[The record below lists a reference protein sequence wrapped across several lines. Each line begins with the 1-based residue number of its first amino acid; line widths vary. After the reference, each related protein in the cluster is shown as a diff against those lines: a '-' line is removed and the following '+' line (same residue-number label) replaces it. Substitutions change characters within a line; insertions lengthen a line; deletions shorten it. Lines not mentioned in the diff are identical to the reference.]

1 MKKQC
6 LVFDISNKAE
16 EYVSVYEFCERLMHE
31 KEYVQLPVKLENKV
45 YVYLCDDTVE
55 NSTEKIF
62 SIIDIKIRKNEL
74 NVYNETFFEQA
85 WEKKGYIRV
94 AHEAGDATVEYVYLK
109 ALLYK
114 FQKMRCLLYTESEKA
129 EEKYA
134 VWNKAEE
141 FFFGFSENGQ
151 SGCGQVYGEKRD
163 FRDKIW
169 QIEKME
175 GKRAEFRHAK
185 VNPVIEINERM
196 QEIQFWRNSL
206 RQHRA
211 QGGHFSE
218 RLKRV
223 EKRCRENFIEDFRNS
238 AKSREKYYQE
248 IYDSKE
254 FKQATQDMPLF
265 AYYLFCMQIFY
276 LKDKRCLARDEIE
289 RIRLNAWDL
298 TDGILQL
305 MENVYHTTDK
315 IGFLN
320 IRVHENSQKNTYL
333 KQRYGISDL
342 DDGFY
347 YEIRLLD
354 ISEENIIES
363 FQKRIESAA
372 DVEGLKVSSFFSDM
386 QEDSVKKF
394 WEQYNQK
401 EENLVH
407 HYGLQ
412 IFSSIVSANEG
423 IFKVISSS
431 KYQYDQVNETYSNK
445 EYWGK
450 GDAEEPHLPG
460 TEYITLIP
468 LRGCEQR
475 IITALEADMEYQYD
489 MTTDFVVRECNI
501 EEMVKERSGYTD
513 QRQKEK
519 LINDLADKLF
529 LWEEEQLKTVKEKQK
544 PVIFISM
551 QDSMNYSME
560 IYCKALILCGIRQQ
574 KEERKFYCMLYDCT
588 ENQILEIAR
597 IFAIFYCKAYLSAYI
612 NDMQIYLV
620 GEEMELL
627 ITGSNI
633 NNLYAITSK
642 IMLVKGINKET
653 TKIMK
658 YLLEQYGSVR
668 SWEEG
673 VNGMKLVPFDMIE
686 LPGLPTTLF
695 ERNVAQTLNADMQ
708 KHSLGCRI
716 NETHMRIG
724 SKIHIDSFFEAEIL
738 FHNNYY
744 ISRFVNLILKK
755 LPLSDEK
762 KLILVGY
769 ETYSEL
775 LLYKMVMEL
784 RSRGE
789 QKGIPCQ
796 VSYMVYEQRLG
807 GKFRYMEK
815 ECLESD
821 KPLQFAVI
829 IPINSTLTT
838 HQKVRDALIE
848 DLEGKGLAGEGK
860 IQIIANYALIL
871 IRSSDR
877 EECDELERKFWEIIR
892 GNTIQTGLL
901 PKGEPDVEFF
911 ISVHTKWY
919 QPLKCP
925 ICFPDNF
932 MKERPLIETD
942 RTSIVPVQMIGM
954 NDDDL
959 FPKAVREKDNEN
971 LKRVKALKNSL
982 VYKHIIRNGNH
993 YLYYFCLEQY
1003 FIQERERIIEW
1014 LKVERSK
1021 KSVITGRIVYDIIV
1035 SPLHYSNAGF
1045 VAEVNHYLFDNAALV
1060 LNFEVEKEFRE
1071 NVRTKYSNIIGLY
1084 YNLLQIGKKA
1094 LIRFHFVDDTIVSGR
1109 AFSRA
1114 KTIFQSLIH
1123 PQNEDVQIEVFSDVV
1138 IMLNRMSTDS
1148 VENLMV
1154 KDMNR
1159 DKREEKMRHFHAYA
1173 NLYISSMR
1181 NHEDACTE
1189 CKLVTNFINLRNQS
1203 STNMQYQFWDK
1214 QIKRHQPQEIQN
1226 KMQEELLANQSG
1238 GRERAYRRMICSHLA
1253 NERLGE
1259 LGCEKNDSERV
1270 RKVMIE
1276 LMTEQ
1281 KEDQLE
1287 WIISY
1292 VKIFSRPFICYLK
1305 SSREAIFQIMLW
1317 MTDYIVNEY
1326 KLKNKR
1332 NNSSHKEIREI
1343 GRCMAEQ
1350 KEKSD
1355 SIICNLLL
1363 ILMKRLS
1370 DLGSNYIIRKHNM
1383 INILKAVN
1391 KFNISEEEKR
1401 VFKERYVGII
1411 KRICCQSNDENKSIF
1426 FEYLLLC
1433 GEEYKNI
1440 DNSVTEMADIP
1451 GLIAMPHKNNAE
1463 EREFFQLA
1471 FLENTRVW
1479 NDGIRDLAK
1488 DLKKSQSRNAE
1499 WGNYLS
1505 ELLEQYYYENFKRLL
1520 YLYGYWKETL
1530 TQEGDRLLNIM
1541 VQLYQHLEEKPEE
1554 GKEKDAQVYYN
1565 HLLRLLGHIVG
1576 IENCY
1581 LVYGTAA
1588 DDGMQNNQYYRI
1600 QESGNVE
1607 SLKRADAGIKT
1618 ENLVADTFM
1627 PIYLVEENN
1636 VKRKRTYIKYNLQGI
1651 DNSVNNMILLQLDF
1665 SDELSERKIFICL
1678 KMIMAFHN
1686 KILQHL
1692 KQDFSNNMIQRWSSR
1707 EYFNKQV
1714 RLQRATD
1721 HTDRDNLLK
1730 YYKQVLELYKYKEV
1744 PLDDEQKERDR
1755 SLLHMVINSYI
1766 ARMNIQILAEA
1777 NPEREPSHASFRDV
1791 YNKQLKLLIDSMH
1804 VVEKFRILDENGEEK
1819 FSGSLLARNVRL
1831 RKTENGESLSF
1842 RRISVIVAELILS
1855 AINHSGKKGVA
1866 DVYIYREKEYLV
1878 VKNPFQSNKQ
1888 MQRIQKD
1895 IQDSLER
1902 KKDGISLAAIKETV
1916 NACYGLTDNDGGV
1929 IIDTGLE
1936 MRKKYFYVKLPILSV
1951 WEEV

>member
-1 MKKQC
+1 MEKQY
-6 LVFDISNKAE
+6 LVFDINNKAE
-16 EYVSVYEFCERLMHE
+16 EYVSVYEFCDKLMHK
-31 KEYVQLPVKLENKV
+31 KENVQLPEELDNKV
-45 YVYLCDDTVE
+45 YIYLCDEMTE
-55 NSTEKIF
+55 NNPEKVF
-62 SIIDIKIRKNEL
+62 SLIDIKIRGNEME
-74 NVYNETFFEQA
+74 VYNAACLKQA
-85 WEKKGYIRV
+85 WGGEGYIRV
-94 AHEAGDATVEYVYLK
+94 AHDSEDATIEYVYLK

-114 FQKMRCLLYTESEKA
+114 FQKMRCLLYTESEK
-129 EEKYA
+129 ETEKYA
-134 VWNKAEE
+134 VWSKAEE

-151 SGCGQVYGEKRD
+151 SGYGQVYGEKRN
-163 FRDKIW
+163 FRDNIW

-175 GKRAEFRHAK
+175 GKKAEFRHAK
-185 VNPVIEINERM
+185 VNPVIEINDRK

-206 RQHRA
+206 RQHRM
-211 QGGHFSE
+211 QGERYHE

-223 EKRCRENFIEDFRNS
+223 EKRCRGNFIEDYRNS
-238 AKSREKYYQE
+238 AKSRENYYQE
-248 IYDSKE
+248 IYDSRE

-276 LKDKRCLARDEIE
+276 LKNGCCLEMDEIE

-315 IGFLN
+315 TGFLN
-320 IRVHENSQKNTYL
+320 IRVHENSKGNAYL
-333 KQRYGISDL
+333 KQRYGITDSDAS
-342 DDGFY
+342 FY

-363 FQKRIESAA
+363 FQKRIENAA

-386 QEDSVKKF
+386 QEDSVKEF
-394 WEQYNQK
+394 WENYNQK

-423 IFKVISSS
+423 FFKVISSS
-431 KYQYDQVNETYSNK
+431 KYKYDCADETYSNRDCWESK
-445 EYWGK
+445 DIEK
-450 GDAEEPHLPG
+450 AHLPG
-460 TEYITLIP
+460 TEYIILLP

-475 IITALEADMEYQYD
+475 IITALEADMDYQYD

-501 EEMVKERSGYTD
+501 EEVQKEKSEYNN
-513 QRQKEK
+513 QSQKEK
-519 LINDLADKLF
+519 LINDLAEKLF
-529 LWEEEQLKTVKEKQK
+529 LWEEDQLKAVKEKQK
-544 PVIFISM
+544 PVTFISM

-574 KEERKFYCMLYDCT
+574 KAGRKFYCMFYNCT

-597 IFAIFYCKAYLSAYI
+597 IFAIFYCKAYLPAYMS
-612 NDMQIYLV
+612 DMQIYLV
-620 GEEMELL
+620 GREMELL

-658 YLLEQYGSVR
+658 YLLEQYGSAGNL
-668 SWEEG
+668 EEG
-673 VNGMKLVPFDMIE
+673 ISGIKLVPFDMIE
-686 LPGLPTTLF
+686 LPGLSTTLF

-755 LPLSDEK
+755 LPSGDK
-762 KLILVGY
+762 NKLILVGY

-784 RSRGE
+784 RNRGG

-848 DLEGKGLAGEGK
+848 DLEEKGLTDEGK
-860 IQIIANYALIL
+860 VQIIANYALIL
-871 IRSSDR
+871 IRSSNQ
-877 EECDELERKFWEIIR
+877 EECDELEKKFWESIR

-925 ICFPDNF
+925 ICFPDDF

-959 FPKAVREKDNEN
+959 FPKAVREKNSEN
-971 LKRVKALKNSL
+971 LDRIRALKNSL
-982 VYKHIIRNGNH
+982 VYKHVIRNGNH

-1014 LKVERSK
+1014 LKAERCKRSTVK
-1021 KSVITGRIVYDIIV
+1021 GRIVYDIIV

-1138 IMLNRMSTDS
+1138 IMLNRMSADS

-1159 DKREEKMRHFHAYA
+1159 DKREEKMQHFHAYA

-1226 KMQEELLANQSG
+1226 KMQEELLANQST

-1253 NERLGE
+1253 NEKLGE
-1259 LGCEKNDSERV
+1259 LGCEKNDSEKV

-1326 KLKNKR
+1326 RLKNKC

-1343 GRCMAEQ
+1343 GKCMAEQ

-1370 DLGSNYIIRKHNM
+1370 DLGSNYIIRKNNI
-1383 INILKAVN
+1383 INILKAVK
-1391 KFNISEEEKR
+1391 KFNISSEEKR
-1401 VFKERYVGII
+1401 AFKERYIGII

-1426 FEYLLLC
+1426 LEYLLLC
-1433 GEEYKNI
+1433 GEEYKDI
-1440 DNSVTEMADIP
+1440 DNSAAKITDIHE
-1451 GLIAMPHKNNAE
+1451 LIVMPHKNNAE
-1463 EREFFQLA
+1463 EKEFFQLA

-1479 NDGIRDLAK
+1479 NDGIRDLAR
-1488 DLKKSQSRNAE
+1488 DFKKNQSKNADWE
-1499 WGNYLS
+1499 NYLS
-1505 ELLEQYYYENFKRLL
+1505 DLLEQYYYENFRRLL

-1530 TQEGDRLLNIM
+1530 TQEGSRLLNIM
-1541 VQLYQHLEEKPEE
+1541 VELYRHLEEKAEE

-1565 HLLRLLGHIVG
+1565 QLLRLLGRIAG
-1576 IENCY
+1576 IKNCY

-1588 DDGMQNNQYYRI
+1588 DDRMQSNQYYRI

-1607 SLKRADAGIKT
+1607 SLKRTDAGIQT
-1618 ENLVADTFM
+1618 ENLVADTFA
-1627 PIYLVEENN
+1627 PIYVVEENDT
-1636 VKRKRTYIKYNLQGI
+1636 KKKRTYIKYNLQGT

-1678 KMIMAFHN
+1678 KIIMAFHN

-1692 KQDFSNNMIQRWSSR
+1692 KQDFSNNMIQRWSAR

-1730 YYKQVLELYKYKEV
+1730 YYKQVLELYKYKGVSLEE
-1744 PLDDEQKERDR
+1744 EQKERDR

-1777 NPEREPSHASFRDV
+1777 NPEREPSHAAFREV

-1804 VVEKFRILDENGEEK
+1804 VVEKFRVLDENGEEK
-1819 FSGSLLARNVRL
+1819 FSESLLARNVRL
-1831 RKTENGESLSF
+1831 RKTENDESLSF
-1842 RRISVIVAELILS
+1842 RRVSVIVAELILS
-1855 AINHSGKKGVA
+1855 AINHSGKKGTA

-1878 VKNPFQSNKQ
+1878 VKNPFQSTKQ

-1916 NACYGLTDNDGGV
+1916 NACYGLADHDGGV

-1936 MRKKYFYVKLPILSV
+1936 KRKKYFYVKLPILSV
-1951 WEEV
+1951 WED